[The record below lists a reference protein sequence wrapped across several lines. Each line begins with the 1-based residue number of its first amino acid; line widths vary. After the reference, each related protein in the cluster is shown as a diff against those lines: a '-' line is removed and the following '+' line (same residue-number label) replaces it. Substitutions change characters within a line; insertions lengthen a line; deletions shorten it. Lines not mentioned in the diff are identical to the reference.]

1 MEDAVIAL
9 SPEHV
14 VKLKKNKTIQ
24 LKPELFGSGMKLKLS
39 KTNASKLRRAAAH
52 SKGMRLQMTKE
63 EMEAS
68 GFFDTA
74 VSAVK
79 SVAKKIPKPVIK
91 KGVEMAV
98 ASAITAAAPELAAV
112 APTISK
118 AVAPRICKATRAC
131 GVKKTV
137 SLSLPHASMVAPAL
151 PASRPLVDVGNLAQ
165 GQHFII

>member
-39 KTNASKLRRAAAH
+39 KTNASKFRKASAH
-52 SKGMRLQMTKE
+52 SKGMRLLMSPE
-63 EMEAS
+63 EMQAS
-68 GFFDTA
+68 GFFDVA
-74 VSAVK
+74 K
-79 SVAKKIPKPVIK
+79 SVAKKIPKPVVK
-91 KGVEMAV
+91 KGVELAV
-98 ASAITAAAPELAAV
+98 ASAITAVAPELAAV

-118 AVAPRICKATRAC
+118 AVTPRICKATKGC
-131 GVKKTV
+131 GAKKTV

-151 PASRPLVDVGNLAQ
+151 PASRPLVDIGNLAQ